1 MGYILSL
8 ALHYYYGND
17 GWSFWAKGR
26 VFPEGKVG
34 SNWVQS
40 CPSLKPPYLKRPS
53 LAEWIVDQEPSSRT
67 SLPWQL
73 RTSWAV
79 RTALGP
85 KHKLFLSGCL
95 EFTLICNFTC
105 RSILFIKSLCIY
117 FSYYKT
123 RPCSIRKLG
132 KYWKVGETKIKQS
145 LYLLP
150 PQKPTSVNILV
161 YFLSVF
167 FPLGT

>member
-1 MGYILSL
+1 MRYILSL
-8 ALHYYYGND
+8 ALHYYYSYD
-17 GWSFWAKGR
+17 GWSFRGKR
-26 VFPEGKVG
+26 RMFPEGKVG
-34 SNWVQS
+34 SDWVQS

-53 LAEWIVDQEPSSRT
+53 LAEWIVDQEPSSQT
-67 SLPWQL
+67 SLPCQL

-79 RTALGP
+79 RIALGP

-105 RSILFIKSLCIY
+105 RSILFIKSLYIY

-123 RPCSIRKLG
+123 RSCLLRKLG
-132 KYWKVGETKIKQS
+132 KYWKVEETKIKPS

>member
-8 ALHYYYGND
+8 ALCYYYGDD
-17 GWSFWAKGR
+17 GWSFWAKR
-26 VFPEGKVG
+26 RMFPEGKVS

-40 CPSLKPPYLKRPS
+40 CPSFKPPYLKRPS
-53 LAEWIVDQEPSSRT
+53 LAEWIVDQPSSRT
-67 SLPWQL
+67 SLPCQL

-85 KHKLFLSGCL
+85 KHKHFLSGCL

-123 RPCSIRKLG
+123 RSCLLRKLG
-132 KYWKVGETKIKQS
+132 KYWKVEETKIKLS

-167 FPLGT
+167 FPLGN

>member
-150 PQKPTSVNILV
+150 PQKPTSVNILM

-167 FPLGT
+167 FLGT